1 MLKLRRI
8 LTLAGNTITQL
19 LRMKILFFLLVFCV
33 LVVAAAFA
41 FPAMSEQQQ
50 LKLLKDVSFG
60 ALQLFA
66 VVIAI
71 VATALLIPKDMEDR
85 TLYTILAKP
94 VPRIDYLLG
103 KYFGVLTL
111 ILAGLILMD
120 IAFSG
125 VLYVRQQMVLTEA
138 VGWLQHQQQGRA
150 DAASVA
156 ALTADI
162 NAQGLTW
169 PLHAA
174 VWAIFMKA
182 AVVAA
187 LALLISTIAS
197 STLFTI
203 VSTFC
208 FLIIGHGQGLFR
220 DYFFSGGISKTDYV
234 LSALLAVVC
243 PDLGLFDMVD
253 PILEGHVPALRDLL
267 TMTGL
272 GTLYI
277 SGYLVVTHLLFVEK
291 EL

>member
-1 MLKLRRI
+1 MLKARRI
-8 LTLAGNTITQL
+8 LALAGNTITQL

-60 ALQLFA
+60 ALQVFSI
-66 VVIAI
+66 VIAI
-71 VATALLIPKDMEDR
+71 VATALLLPKDMEDR

-103 KYFGVLTL
+103 KYFGVLAL
-111 ILAGLILMD
+111 ILGGLIIMD

-125 VLYVRQQMVLTEA
+125 VLYLRQQMVLTDA
-138 VGWLQHQQQGRA
+138 IGWLQHQQQGRA
-150 DAASVA
+150 DQASIA
-156 ALTADI
+156 ALTRDI
-162 NAQGLTW
+162 NSQGLTW

-182 AVVAA
+182 AVIAA

-220 DYFFSGGISKTDYV
+220 DYFFSGGISKTDYA

-243 PDLGLFDMVD
+243 PDLGLFDLVD
-253 PILEGHVPALRDLL
+253 PILEGHVPALRDIV

-272 GTLYI
+272 GSLYI
-277 SGYLVVTHLLFVEK
+277 IGYLVVTHLLFVEK

>member
-1 MLKLRRI
+1 MPSLRRI

-60 ALQLFA
+60 ALQAFA

-71 VATALLIPKDMEDR
+71 VATALLIPKDVEDR

-103 KYFGVLTL
+103 KYVGVIVL
-111 ILAGLILMD
+111 IFTGLVLMD
-120 IAFSG
+120 AAFSG
-125 VLYVRQQMVLTEA
+125 VLYLRQQMVLQDA
-138 VGWLQHQQQGRA
+138 IAWLQHQQRGNA
-150 DAASVA
+150 DTASLE
-156 ALTADI
+156 ALTWDI
-162 NAQGLTW
+162 NSQGLTW
-169 PLHAA
+169 SLHTA

-182 AVVAA
+182 AVLAA

-203 VSTFC
+203 ISTFC

-220 DYFFSGGISKTDYV
+220 DYFFRGGITKLDYA

-243 PDLGLFDMVD
+243 PDLGLFDIVD
-253 PILEGHVPALRDLL
+253 PVIEGHTPALRDMLV
-267 TMTGL
+267 MTGL
-272 GTLYI
+272 GGLYI
-277 SGYLVVTHLLFVEK
+277 VGYLVVSHLLFVEK

>member
-1 MLKLRRI
+1 MLRLRRI
-8 LTLAGNTITQL
+8 LTLAGNTVTQL
-19 LRMKILFFLLVFCV
+19 LRMRILFFLLVFCV

-60 ALQLFA
+60 ALQVFSI
-66 VVIAI
+66 VIAI

-94 VPRIDYLLG
+94 VPRLDYLLG
-103 KYFGVLTL
+103 KYFGVLFL
-111 ILAGLILMD
+111 ILSGLIIMD

-125 VLYVRQQMVLTEA
+125 VLYLRQQMVLEDA
-138 VGWLQHQQQGRA
+138 LGWLQHQYQGRA
-150 DAASVA
+150 DPANVA
-156 ALTADI
+156 AMTRDI

-169 PLHAA
+169 SLHAA
-174 VWAIFMKA
+174 VWAVFVKA
-182 AVVAA
+182 AVIAA

-208 FLIIGHGQGLFR
+208 FLIIGHGQSLLR
-220 DYFFSGGISKTDYV
+220 DYFFSGGITRLDYA
-234 LSALLAVVC
+234 LSALLAIVC

-253 PILEGHVPALRDLL
+253 PILEGHVPATRDIAM
-267 TMTGL
+267 MTGL
-272 GTLYI
+272 GAVYVI
-277 SGYLVVTHLLFVEK
+277 GYLVVSHLLFVEK